1 MPAGDQPQDTVE
13 RRQCNVRL
21 PGDLIDAM
29 DARRA
34 RKDLS
39 RDKFV
44 ERCLRYAMENHPDL
58 TPAPTRHR

>member
-1 MPAGDQPQDTVE
+1 MPAGDQPPAE

-29 DARRA
+29 DERRA

-39 RDKFV
+39 RDKFI
-44 ERCLRYAMENHPDL
+44 ERAVRYAMEHHPDL
-58 TPAPTRHR
+58 STVPTRHR

>member
-1 MPAGDQPQDTVE
+1 MPAGDQPPTDARV
-13 RRQCNVRL
+13 QCNVRL
-21 PGDLIDAM
+21 PQALITDM

-44 ERCLRYAMENHPDL
+44 ERCIRYAMENHPEL
-58 TPAPTRHR
+58 TTTRQP